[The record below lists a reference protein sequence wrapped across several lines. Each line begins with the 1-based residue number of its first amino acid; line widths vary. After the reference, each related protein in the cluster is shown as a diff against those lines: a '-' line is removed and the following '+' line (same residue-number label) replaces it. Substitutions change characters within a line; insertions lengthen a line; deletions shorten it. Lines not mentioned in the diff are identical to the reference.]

1 MSKIDPEI
9 NGLLERLAT
18 LGEMLEDGQR
28 RLEALDRLPVGGARE
43 CLGTGL
49 TKIGE
54 RPIPHF
60 TAESVVSEPLDLLG
74 ETIMIEPL
82 DRIRDPGMQGSPPVV
97 EQAFVCHVVGES
109 VLERILEIWIEPS
122 LVEEFRGLQMSEPP
136 LQRRRRQL

>member
-9 NGLLERLAT
+9 NGLLKRLAT

-28 RLEALDRLPVGGARE
+28 LLEALDRLAVGGSRE
-43 CLGTGL
+43 CFGAGL

-82 DRIRDPGMQGSPPVV
+82 DRIRDPGMQGAPPVV
-97 EQAFVCHVVGES
+97 EQALVCHVVSES
-109 VLERILEIWIEPS
+109 VFERVLEIWIEPG
-122 LVEEFRGLQMSEPP
+122 LVEELRSLQMPESP
-136 LQRRRRQL
+136 LQRRLRL